1 MKVSNLT
8 PQINPKNHISFK
20 KNEEKAFV
28 EATKPETFEAVE
40 PTEKKFYINNSIRSI
55 GEAYNYLE
63 NRRILSNLL
72 EQDLESENGI
82 VIEIKNGFIKNF
94 SKKVGTSKKPIM
106 IAITGESASGK
117 STFTEIIQN
126 YAQKN
131 NSPITFFKT
140 DRYFRDIS
148 EKIKE
153 QGSFGNLMKS
163 GFDLDNPNNFYL
175 DEMKRDLEKLKEGKE
190 TDGRNYLL
198 NGTGVSMKNAIHYE
212 PNKIIFVEGT
222 TAMLDGIG
230 ELFDAKIYIEADEEV
245 RKNRLIE
252 RARERGEDLDEALFH
267 WNYVKEAGRKFVQ
280 PLKEKCDIV
289 LTGEF
294 DKDYVEYLTH
304 ALSFMHYNEE
314 NDPKFY

>member
-1 MKVSNLT
+1 MKVSNIT
-8 PQINPKNHISFK
+8 PQITPKNHVPFRK
-20 KNEEKAFV
+20 CEEKVGAEV
-28 EATKPETFEAVE
+28 LHETSVAENPIQENFIVD
-40 PTEKKFYINNSIRSI
+40 NSLKSME
-55 GEAYNYLE
+55 EAYNYIE
-63 NRRILSNLL
+63 NRRILNNLL
-72 EQDLESENGI
+72 EQDLESEAGI
-82 VIEIKNGFIKNF
+82 VKDIKKGFIKEF
-94 SKKVGTSKKPIM
+94 AHKVGTSKKPIM

-117 STFTEIIQN
+117 STFTEVVQN
-126 YAQKN
+126 YAKKN

-140 DRYFRDIS
+140 DSYFRDIS
-148 EKIKE
+148 DKIKE

-175 DEMKRDLEKLKEGKE
+175 DELKENLMDLKK
-190 TDGRNYLL
+190 GRHTKGRKYLL
-198 NGTGVSMKNAIHYE
+198 NGTGVSMKDAIHYS

-280 PLKEKCDIV
+280 PLKEKCDVV
-289 LTGEF
+289 LSGEF
-294 DKDYVEYLTH
+294 DTEYVEYLTH
-304 ALSFMHYNEE
+304 SMSFMHFNEE
-314 NDPKFY
+314 NNPKNY